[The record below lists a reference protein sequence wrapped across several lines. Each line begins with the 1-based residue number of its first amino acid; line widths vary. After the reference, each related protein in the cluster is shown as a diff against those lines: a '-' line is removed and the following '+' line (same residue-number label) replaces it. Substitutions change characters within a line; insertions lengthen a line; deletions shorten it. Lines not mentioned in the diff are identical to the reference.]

1 MLEGAL
7 ADTAHTELEPGNT
20 VVPEIVITGGSDGI
34 GLAVAKLLAAEGDP
48 RVTHVARNE
57 AKLGEAVSQ
66 LPGAGHDFIAAELSQ
81 PEGIDLVA
89 WRLAARHDN

>member
-7 ADTAHTELEPGNT
+7 ANTAHNGTWPGNT

-34 GLAVAKLLAAEGDP
+34 GLAVAKLLAAEGDT
-48 RVTHVARNE
+48 RVTHLARNE
-57 AKLGEAVSQ
+57 AKHGEAVAQ

-89 WRLAARHDN
+89 